1 MDVDNDGIPAEEM
14 TRAYDDTSDSE
25 SSEEAVSAVSRGG
38 ARLDSTGKNVS
49 GRASSLKKLQAGA
62 YVLKGQSALCFGQ
75 LRPALCLPP
84 QKESSKPASK
94 PSAGGGGAA
103 AAAETVSTGLS
114 ATAQPSGAPKR
125 ARPDRSAEL
134 DLDTLMSTLDAS
146 SIPIPPRHRI
156 MWAPVTR
163 TPKQRMIEEKL
174 SELLH
179 ELRTLTL
186 KVSAASDKAVVDVSE
201 SLDAALL
208 GINKAG
214 AAAAHK
220 CVELK
225 CILKAHSQLEVLSD
239 EGVAVLA
246 SGNVICLICTAY
258 GIKTARC
265 ARSKSLAL
273 RAESSFSPRC
283 ARNQK

>member
-1 MDVDNDGIPAEEM
+1 
-14 TRAYDDTSDSE
+14 
-25 SSEEAVSAVSRGG
+25 
-38 ARLDSTGKNVS
+38 
-49 GRASSLKKLQAGA
+49 
-62 YVLKGQSALCFGQ
+62 
-75 LRPALCLPP
+75 
-84 QKESSKPASK
+84 
-94 PSAGGGGAA
+94 
-103 AAAETVSTGLS
+103 
-114 ATAQPSGAPKR
+114 
-125 ARPDRSAEL
+125 
-134 DLDTLMSTLDAS
+134 
-146 SIPIPPRHRI
+146 
-156 MWAPVTR
+156 
-163 TPKQRMIEEKL
+163 MIEEEL

-179 ELRTLTL
+179 ELRRLTL

-220 CVELK
+220 CDELK

-273 RAESSFSPRC
+273 RAESNFSPRC
-283 ARNQK
+283 ARNQIPRCARNQK